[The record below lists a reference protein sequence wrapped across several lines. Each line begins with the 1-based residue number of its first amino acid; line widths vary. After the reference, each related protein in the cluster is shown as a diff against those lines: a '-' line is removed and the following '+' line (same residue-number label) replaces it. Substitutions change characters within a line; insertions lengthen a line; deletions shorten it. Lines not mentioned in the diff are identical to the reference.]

1 MANQLRAA
9 IHERNFHPTAVTDK
23 TTRAERL
30 EKLLDQNID
39 RPGKKFKRHSETD
52 CSYLD
57 KRSFLI
63 DCTGFLDK
71 TIIFTVQNMIPVSKI
86 TL

>member
-23 TTRAERL
+23 TTRTERL
-30 EKLLDQNID
+30 EKPLNQNID

-52 CSYLD
+52 L
-57 KRSFLI
+57 
-63 DCTGFLDK
+63 
-71 TIIFTVQNMIPVSKI
+71 
-86 TL
+86 